1 MVGQCKSRFVYKV
14 SEYLAVFVSPTPP
27 VLHLIVSTPRQ
38 LEVASMSMQSDSPLT
53 PLSTSS
59 CGATGHP
66 TSNTLSQLF
75 ETSPTRTTTPKK
87 SRSEGAVLKLLLTQ
101 SAVLLSFDGERK
113 GLVPVDR

>member
-1 MVGQCKSRFVYKV
+1 MVGQCKSHSVYKV
-14 SEYLAVFVSPTPP
+14 SEYLADFVSPTPS

-59 CGATGHP
+59 CGATGNR
-66 TSNTLSQLF
+66 TSNALSQMF

-87 SRSEGAVLKLLLTQ
+87 SRGEGAVLKLLLTQ

-113 GLVPVDR
+113 GLVPVER